1 MAKGVFEAWEIAD
14 LERMLK
20 AETKKREQMDEEIA
34 DPESRLLREALLLDP
49 PGVLSHLCRRI
60 GRNFVRASPPLH
72 ARDGDAN
79 ASTAVSL

>member
-20 AETKKREQMDEEIA
+20 AETKKREQMEEEIA

-49 PGVLSHLCRRI
+49 PGADQIDML
-60 GRNFVRASPPLH
+60 N
-72 ARDGDAN
+72 
-79 ASTAVSL
+79 SLLE